1 MQVAGEVTLILGV
14 RINNVNLRHGAT
26 GLIYELL
33 GRIRAWVKYE
43 VPPILANRINNV
55 NLRHGATGL
64 ISELLRYASQ
74 QVWIS

>member
-1 MQVAGEVTLILGV
+1 MQVADEVTLILGA

-43 VPPILANRINNV
+43 VPLILASRINNA
-55 NLRHGATGL
+55 NPRHGATGL
-64 ISELLRYASQ
+64 ISELLRYVSQ

>member
-1 MQVAGEVTLILGV
+1 MQVADEVTLILG
-14 RINNVNLRHGAT
+14 A
-26 GLIYELL
+26 
-33 GRIRAWVKYE
+33 
-43 VPPILANRINNV
+43 RINNV